1 MRIAPFLVLLALL
14 AGCDAVDST
23 EPQARIPDGS
33 FVEGVATLPDGST
46 FAFRSEG
53 EAYAGKNASDHDYF
67 FFGTRHVYPSP
78 TPDAMEVAIAFNQPY
93 QSSPVMGAFETRFW
107 DPDREWV
114 QAYFHI
120 TNVPGLDAADPG
132 ARTTLSEWL
141 PIGTM
146 DVARDRR
153 GWLVGTFEMDAYRY
167 PTPGDS
173 TRIARVEGSFE
184 VPISPRR

>member
-1 MRIAPFLVLLALL
+1 MLLGQLKPLMDRGLDLGFCARTGQVDIRLSGSGPEIQSLIASAEATIRAAIDKQIYGSDDETIEQVVVGRLIDTGETLVVAESCTGGLL
-14 AGCDAVDST
+14 G
-23 EPQARIPDGS
+23 
-33 FVEGVATLPDGST
+33 
-46 FAFRSEG
+46 
-53 EAYAGKNASDHDYF
+53 H
-67 FFGTRHVYPSP
+67 
-78 TPDAMEVAIAFNQPY
+78 
-93 QSSPVMGAFETRFW
+93 
-107 DPDREWV
+107 
-114 QAYFHI
+114 HI